1 MENKNY
7 FKNIKEKFSL
17 NEIKSSVDKT
27 RKLNILA
34 VGDTIIDI
42 YTFVHPKGRAIKDP
56 ILSTGFVHEE
66 KYAGGILAIGNH
78 LSSYVNKIKLVSLIG
93 DIRPFSEFIKNSLA
107 KNIVLKTFAK
117 TNSFTNI
124 KKRYVDYYRNN
135 KLFKVEY
142 LDDKPIADTLTK
154 EVVSY
159 LSKEIKKYDLVV
171 VGDFG
176 HGFINEPIRKVLED
190 NSKFL
195 SINVQSNSSNMG
207 YNYIN
212 HYKKPDFIIINEEE
226 LRLPLMQRFEE
237 IQYVIKEFH
246 KRFKYNR
253 FLVTQGKQGCIF
265 FNQEKIYKAPAVAH
279 QVVDTVGAGDAV
291 FAAAS
296 LLSYI
301 NIDNNLLPFISNC
314 AGAIKA
320 EYIGNK
326 ESVSKERL
334 LEFIER
340 IYKNEMEQ
348 L

>member
-1 MENKNY
+1 MNNKDY
-7 FKNIKEKFSL
+7 FKSIKERFPFTEIESSL
-17 NEIKSSVDKT
+17 EQLKNMNV
-27 RKLNILA
+27 LV

-42 YTFVHPKGRAIKDP
+42 YTFVAPKGRALKDP
-56 ILSTGFVHEE
+56 ILSTGFESEE
-66 KYAGGILAIGNH
+66 KYAGGILAVGNH

-93 DIRPFSEFIKNSLA
+93 DKRSFSEFIRQSLA
-107 KNIVLKTFAK
+107 KNIELKAFLKKNAP
-117 TNSFTNI
+117 TNV

-142 LDDKPIADTLTK
+142 INDAPISEPLTN
-154 EVVSY
+154 EIVDCI
-159 LSKEIKKYDLVV
+159 SKEINKYDLIIVA
-171 VGDFG
+171 DFG
-176 HGFINEPIRKVLED
+176 HGFINSPIRSVLEN

-195 SINVQSNSSNMG
+195 SINAQSNSSNMG

-212 HYKKPDFIIINEEE
+212 HYKKPDFIIMNEEE

-246 KRFKYNR
+246 KRFKYNK

-265 FNQEKIYKAPAVAH
+265 FNRGKISKAPVVAH

-291 FAAAS
+291 FAIAS

-301 NIDNNLLPFISNC
+301 NIDDNLLPFISNC

-320 EYIGNK
+320 GYMGNK
-326 ESVSKERL
+326 ESVTKEKL
-334 LEFIER
+334 LNFIKK
-340 IYKNEMEQ
+340 IYENELE
-348 L
+348 